1 MGEMIARCQI
11 TVLFDL
17 KISDHRGWIRYGAYQ
32 GNVYPKRCWACKS
45 GSTDTTAQEHRCIH
59 AMEKEIGL
67 MGSVPSK
74 HDS

>member
-1 MGEMIARCQI
+1 M
-11 TVLFDL
+11 
-17 KISDHRGWIRYGAYQ
+17 
-32 GNVYPKRCWACKS
+32 S
-45 GSTDTTAQEHRCIH
+45 GSTDTTAQEHLCIH